1 MEDLMDSRLRSTVS
15 QLVRKGGI
23 SNSQML
29 FRLLS
34 PSQRPIQVAT
44 IITRFMLPDGEGDNT
59 PCSTVD
65 DMISIPLLFKAVVD
79 IKVFREVSTVELT
92 CPVTM
97 SGKFDC
103 HDGLLTAADVCFDCV
118 SLLQTMIN
126 QARLIVKLAVTK
138 AADISVQIAKWHA
151 SKKTTLSGVQSMM
164 SLSLHSL
171 FGSTSSNS
179 LGTLDAPALNSVFH
193 SFSSLSNA
201 NSIKSA
207 KHKSVMAGKG
217 VLRESSY
224 GLLRGYSRNNVN
236 AIQAIRNRP
245 INFPTSTNVNAT
257 FDLGSGNYLNNSSAD
272 ATANTASVVRFS
284 SPTTYPN
291 CTSQDNHDPS
301 QQSSLLK
308 LTYSSSLP
316 PQAQLIQAQ
325 NPQQLQQEEVAQ
337 QDTNGNI
344 HAGLFSWLQ
353 KDSMFLTDDKIKLQN
368 AAEAERERLRRDA
381 PMPLR
386 FFTAAEAMGGGH
398 IGLEMVSK
406 SIFGGVLE
414 RQHLQ
419 NNNNNKNESNGDG
432 HHQGEKRWQQEQDQE
447 SQHCK
452 RRR

>member
-1 MEDLMDSRLRSTVS
+1 MDSRLRSTVS

-34 PSQRPIQVAT
+34 PSRRPIQAAT
-44 IITRFMLPDGEGDNT
+44 IITRFMLPDGEGDST
-59 PCSTVD
+59 QFSTVD
-65 DMISIPLLFKAVVD
+65 DMISTPLLFKAVVD
-79 IKVFREVSTVELT
+79 VKVFREVTTVSLT
-92 CPVTM
+92 CPVTV
-97 SGKFDC
+97 SGTFDC
-103 HDGLLTAADVCFDCV
+103 HDGLLTAVDVCFDCV

-138 AADISVQIAKWHA
+138 AAAISMQIAKWHA
-151 SKKTTLSGVQSMM
+151 SKKTTLSGVQSIM

-171 FGSTSSNS
+171 LGGTSSNS

-207 KHKSVMAGKG
+207 KQKSVIAGKG

-236 AIQAIRNRP
+236 ASQSQAIRNRP
-245 INFPTSTNVNAT
+245 INFPTSTNANAT
-257 FDLGSGNYLNNSSAD
+257 FDLGSGNHLNNSPAD
-272 ATANTASVVRFS
+272 ATANTASVVRFR
-284 SPTTYPN
+284 SPTTSPN

-301 QQSSLLK
+301 QQSSL
-308 LTYSSSLP
+308 P
-316 PQAQLIQAQ
+316 PQDQLIKAQ
-325 NPQQLQQEEVAQ
+325 NPQQLQQEKVAQ
-337 QDTNGNI
+337 QDSNGNI
-344 HAGLFSWLQ
+344 HVGLFSWL
-353 KDSMFLTDDKIKLQN
+353 KNDSMFLTDDKIKAQN
-368 AAEAERERLRRDA
+368 AADAERERLRRDA

-386 FFTAAEAMGGGH
+386 FFTAADAIGGGQS
-398 IGLEMVSK
+398 GLEMVSK
-406 SIFGGVLE
+406 AIFGGVLE

-419 NNNNNKNESNGDG
+419 NNNNSKNENNVDG
-432 HHQGEKRWQQEQDQE
+432 HHQGEKRRQQDQDQE

-452 RRR
+452 RRKV